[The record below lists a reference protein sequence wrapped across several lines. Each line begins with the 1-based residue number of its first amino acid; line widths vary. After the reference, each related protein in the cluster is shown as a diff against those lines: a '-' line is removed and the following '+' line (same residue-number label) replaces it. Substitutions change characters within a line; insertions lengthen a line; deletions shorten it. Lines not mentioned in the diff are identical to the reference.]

1 MKLSVMFIVFL
12 MLTMPMTCAGISRSA
27 TNGGEAD
34 VRAHDKA
41 ANLMALLQERMC
53 PPLCKPSCTNCG

>member
-27 TNGGEAD
+27 INGRED
-34 VRAHDKA
+34 VALARAMA
-41 ANLMALLQERMC
+41 ANMLALLQERLC
-53 PPLCKPSCTNCG
+53 PPMCTSCSNC